1 MTRLYSAAIK
11 GRHEVAGRRVRPT
24 ALGLAIFTF
33 ALGVS
38 SFLGH
43 SLLQGRFFG
52 QTIAVLCASA
62 VVFFAVGFVLN
73 RAVCARIGYLLTF
86 FCIVTQFVF
95 TWIEAGAEFCVGM
108 VTFARGAPSL
118 WMGLGV
124 AVIAGGAYWLEGF
137 RE

>member
-24 ALGLAIFTF
+24 ALGLAIFTAAF
-33 ALGVS
+33 GGAIIRGRDLLDSDFS
-38 SFLGH
+38 SFTVG
-43 SLLQGRFFG
+43 
-52 QTIAVLCASA
+52 TLCAFSA
-62 VVFFAVGFVLN
+62 LAFTVGFITN
-73 RAVCARIGYLLTF
+73 RPLFARVGYLLTF
-86 FCIVTQFVF
+86 FVLTTNTVLEFIEFGS
-95 TWIEAGAEFCVGM
+95 TWWLKM
-108 VTFARGAPSL
+108 LTFAPKTPSI